1 MPSVGCNLPFLQN
14 LTSWYETRSNNIF
27 PTNHRHETL
36 VLFVKYIYSVC
47 YWLIVRKVN
56 IINWMLQREKLSLVM
71 SILYPYLRMFIAK
84 HRTISLVSSKLI
96 SSGSPGSRLNYMEY
110 QLIMCQR
117 HPVTTKRPLAC
128 LQYSYQ
134 SLDQQTILPLLSAQ
148 LSVSFLFQFNISDF
162 PAVCDFEDS
171 IDFLIHE

>member
-1 MPSVGCNLPFLQN
+1 
-14 LTSWYETRSNNIF
+14 
-27 PTNHRHETL
+27 
-36 VLFVKYIYSVC
+36 
-47 YWLIVRKVN
+47 
-56 IINWMLQREKLSLVM
+56 MLQREKLSLVM
-71 SILYPYLRMFIAK
+71 SILHPYLRMFIAK